1 MKHIGAL
8 ISEMEEVNNP
18 PTYDGQIKATEENIQ
33 ASIWQKPK
41 STRSKSSKSSGSRLS
56 STSAILI
63 KQQTDLEAAKV
74 RHKYMEQESELII
87 KRAALD
93 ANLKLLSSQRDVDKA
108 KTRVKTMQVLLDEEE
123 DESEVSSVSEEVT
136 KQRTEQFVR
145 YSCEHLQQVD
155 LSPRVT
161 EQEIQQVTSHQAKQT
176 NENSHTTTNVD
187 APTFVHSTVNVHR
200 NTWNTDILQIHSKER
215 PLAFSY
221 DQV

>member
-1 MKHIGAL
+1 M
-8 ISEMEEVNNP
+8 
-18 PTYDGQIKATEENIQ
+18 D
-33 ASIWQKPK
+33 
-41 STRSKSSKSSGSRLS
+41 
-56 STSAILI
+56 
-63 KQQTDLEAAKV
+63 EAK
-74 RHKYMEQESELII
+74 K
-87 KRAALD
+87 
-93 ANLKLLSSQRDVDKA
+93 
-108 KTRVKTMQVLLDEEE
+108 RVKTMQVLLDEEE
-123 DESEVSSVSEEVT
+123 DESEVSSVSEEAT